1 MLYKNKLIGK
11 KSIFLGVVECWLC
24 MQKILEDPRFIGFY
38 NAKKKKQEW
47 DVIPWL
53 YKYELTAD
61 TYAWVDLIIFYVTN
75 HIAKNGKNDI
85 ISTQT
90 FIRIRKLL
98 DVFLDYFFRPKTKFN
113 KNA

>member
-24 MQKILEDPRFIGFY
+24 MQKILEDPRFIGFC
-38 NAKKKKQEW
+38 NAKKRNKNEM
-47 DVIPWL
+47 L
-53 YKYELTAD
+53 YKYELTAG

-90 FIRIRKLL
+90 FIRKLL